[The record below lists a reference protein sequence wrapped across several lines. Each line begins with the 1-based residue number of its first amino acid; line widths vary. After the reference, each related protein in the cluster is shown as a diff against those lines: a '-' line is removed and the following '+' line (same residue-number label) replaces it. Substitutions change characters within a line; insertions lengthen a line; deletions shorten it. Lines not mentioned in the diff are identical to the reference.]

1 MKTKIFYL
9 ILFIN
14 TINITAFSQCEPLVV
29 QRTIGG
35 NLDDI
40 LRDGYATS
48 DGGWILGGSS
58 SSGISGEKTQNSRG
72 GSDYWIV
79 KLNRDLARRTYK
91 QWDKTFGGSSFDI
104 LRTLQ
109 QTLDGGYIL
118 GGYSSSP
125 ISGEKTQSSRGGSDY
140 WIVKLDNSGNKQWDK
155 TIGGSG
161 ADTLIS
167 IQQTLDGGYILGGNS
182 RSGIS
187 GEKTQSGR
195 GGSDYWIVKLDNNGN
210 KQWDKT
216 IGGSGGDALTSL
228 QQTSDGGY
236 ILGGYSSS
244 NISGEK
250 TENSRGGND
259 YWIVKLDNSGN
270 KQWDKTIGGSGEDD
284 LTSLQQVGDGGYI
297 LGGRSK
303 SPISG
308 QKTQNSRGGFDYW
321 IVRLTRARQIL
332 WDKTIGGS
340 SDDFLAALQQTR
352 LASGYI
358 LGGYSFSNQSG
369 EKTEN
374 SMGSHDYWIVM
385 IDNTGIK
392 QWDKTIGGSGDD
404 VLMFIHQYQQHV
416 FVAAGYSRSSNTG
429 CKTGAT
435 RGLADYWIVA
445 INDELIG
452 GLSTST
458 AATDLS
464 VAPME
469 KNKVFRVYPVPA
481 TNILHVQGNSN
492 ATYLLTN
499 LAGKVLLTKNIAG
512 NGTIDVSHLPGGMYY
527 LKNNETGVIQ
537 KVVVS
542 K

>member
-1 MKTKIFYL
+1 MVSIFHQKLPNMKTKIFYL

-167 IQQTLDGGYILGGNS
+167 IQQTLDGGYILGGYS

-187 GEKTQSGR
+187 GEKTQGGR
-195 GGSDYWIVKLDNNGN
+195 GGS
-210 KQWDKT
+210 
-216 IGGSGGDALTSL
+216 
-228 QQTSDGGY
+228 
-236 ILGGYSSS
+236 
-244 NISGEK
+244 
-250 TENSRGGND
+250 D

-270 KQWDKTIGGSGEDD
+270 KQWDKTMGGSGEDNR
-284 LTSLQQVGDGGYI
+284 TTLQQVGDGGYI

-358 LGGYSFSNQSG
+358 LGGYSLSNQSG

-374 SMGSHDYWIVM
+374 SMGGLDYWIVM
-385 IDNTGIK
+385 TDNTGIK

-458 AATDLS
+458 AAADLS

-469 KNKVFRVYPVPA
+469 KNNVFRVYPVPA

-512 NGTIDVSHLPGGMYY
+512 NGTIDVSQLPAGMYY
-527 LKNNETGVIQ
+527 LKNKETGVVQ